1 MKIVTYIGEDDSEG
15 VGVALENG
23 IIPAGYTSIRD
34 FILAGPDVHNELR
47 RRAGRSDPGQLVLPK
62 RITAPV
68 GPDAKL
74 LWAGGNY
81 KNHLAEVDPHPK
93 EPVFFA
99 KLRSAVIGP
108 EEPIRIPSPDTHC
121 DWESELCVV
130 FSQRAYQ
137 VKAED
142 ADDYVFGYVM
152 TNDVSAREVMDFE
165 PLNITLCKRPDTFAP
180 IGPHITTFDEVGDV
194 NGQALEMT
202 THVNGV
208 LKQQATTD
216 TMIYSIP
223 ALIEFLTRTVTME
236 PGDIMSSGTCG
247 GTGVGRKPQEF
258 MHPGDSV
265 TVRVDRIGA
274 LTNPLVAGWKET
286 S

>member
-1 MKIVTYIGEDDSEG
+1 VKIVSYLAEDGSEG

-23 IIPAGYTSIRD
+23 IIPTGYTDIRD
-34 FILAGPDVHNELR
+34 FIVAGPDVHDELR
-47 RRAGRSDPGQLVLPK
+47 CRADRSDPGQLVVPQKIL
-62 RITAPV
+62 APV
-68 GPDAKL
+68 PKDAKL

-81 KNHLAEVDPHPK
+81 QNHLAEVDLHPK
-93 EPVFFA
+93 EPVFFG

-108 EEPIRIPSPDTHC
+108 EEPIRIPFPETHC
-121 DWESELCVV
+121 DWEAELCAV
-130 FSQRAYQ
+130 FSKRAYR

-142 ADDYVFGYVM
+142 AYDYVFGYVM
-152 TNDVSAREVMDFE
+152 TNDVSARDVMDTE
-165 PLNITLCKRPDTFAP
+165 PLNITLCKCPDTFAP

-194 NGQALEMT
+194 NGKALAMT

-208 LKQQATTD
+208 QKQQASTD

-223 ALIEFLTRTVTME
+223 TLIEFLTRWVTME

-247 GTGVGRKPQEF
+247 GTGVGRKPQQF

-265 TVRVDRIGA
+265 TVRLDRIGA
-274 LTNPLVAGWKET
+274 LTNPLEAGWKET

>member
-47 RRAGRSDPGQLVLPK
+47 RRAGRSDPGQLVLPQ

-165 PLNITLCKRPDTFAP
+165 PLNITLCKCPTRSPRSGHTSP
-180 IGPHITTFDEVGDV
+180 RSTRS
-194 NGQALEMT
+194 
-202 THVNGV
+202 
-208 LKQQATTD
+208 ATST
-216 TMIYSIP
+216 
-223 ALIEFLTRTVTME
+223 ARHW
-236 PGDIMSSGTCG
+236 
-247 GTGVGRKPQEF
+247 R
-258 MHPGDSV
+258 
-265 TVRVDRIGA
+265 
-274 LTNPLVAGWKET
+274 
-286 S
+286 